1 MKKKITGFTLVELV
15 VVIVILGILA
25 ATALP
30 KFINLSSR
38 ARVATVSGL
47 FGAVNS
53 AVALCTASWQA
64 AGATGTTCSFVGA
77 TGVTNTGVSGIPDA
91 QATGIGAALGNVTG
105 FSSSFGGSGSGASA
119 SFTLQTNCSVGY
131 TGAGVVTS
139 TVSGC

>member
-1 MKKKITGFTLVELV
+1 MKNKLTGFTLVELV

-47 FGAVNS
+47 YGAVNS

-77 TGVTNTGVSGIPDA
+77 TGVTNSVASGIPDGS
-91 QATGIGAALGNVTG
+91 ATGIGAALGNVTG
-105 FSSSFGGSGSGASA
+105 FSSSLSA
-119 SFTLQTNCSVGY
+119 ATATFTLQTNCTVGY

>member
-1 MKKKITGFTLVELV
+1 VKKKITGFTLVELV

-77 TGVTNTGVSGIPDA
+77 TGVTNGGASGIPDA
-91 QATGIGAALGNVTG
+91 TATGIGAALGTVTG
-105 FSSSFGGSGSGASA
+105 FTFAAGTVSPAASA
-119 SFTLQTNCSVGY
+119 TWTVQTGCSVSY
-131 TGAGVVTS
+131 TNAGVVS
-139 TVSGC
+139 SSVSGC